1 MRIVFASLALI
12 ICSTLAGADT
22 EAHSVSR
29 LLSMERKAL
38 GRVSP
43 NRIKAILKRSDSA
56 PDFLQ
61 NRSWLAAQSSANG
74 DKHWA
79 CLAEAIYFE
88 ARGETIKGQFA
99 VAEVI
104 LNRADHRSFPNT
116 VCGVVTQGGERRH
129 ACQFS
134 YNCDGLAEQFHEPA
148 AYEIAGKIARVMMDG
163 APRPVTMGAT
173 YYHSR
178 TVSPRWA
185 RQFFKTSTVGSHYFY
200 RRNTRLSK
208 K

>member
-1 MRIVFASLALI
+1 MRIFFATLALT
-12 ICSTLAGADT
+12 ICATLADADT
-22 EAHSVSR
+22 DGHSVDR
-29 LLSMERKAL
+29 LLSIEAKAL
-38 GRVSP
+38 GGLSP
-43 NRIKAILKRSDSA
+43 NRIKAILKRSEKA

-61 NRSWLAAQSSANG
+61 NRSWLAAQPAAEG
-74 DKHWA
+74 GKHWA

-104 LNRADHRSFPNT
+104 LNRVDHPAFPNT
-116 VCGVVTQGGERRH
+116 ICGVVRQGGERRH

-134 YNCDGLAEQFHEPA
+134 YNCDGLAEQIQEPV
-148 AYEIAGKIARVMMDG
+148 AYEIVGKIARLMMDG

-178 TVSPRWA
+178 SVNPRWA

-200 RRNTRLSK
+200 RKNTRLSRK
-208 K
+208 